1 MTLPMADRFP
11 AGHKMK
17 WELSGESLENAKRL
31 EADRRLL
38 LKSGKLPEIMRGAK
52 LTFQK
57 LSEWYLEQ
65 PNFMVALGTHTAL
78 TPESILALYGI
89 TNPRQDFPRS
99 VFYNHEWDRPDTFR
113 RIGTLAAGEVEAISG
128 RVLSEEV
135 PIEINQTK
143 KKPYKDEQGILFVD
157 HASEI
162 LHRLERPTP
171 EE

>member
-1 MTLPMADRFP
+1 
-11 AGHKMK
+11 
-17 WELSGESLENAKRL
+17 
-31 EADRRLL
+31 

-89 TNPRQDFPRS
+89 TNPRRDFPRS
-99 VFYNHEWDRPDTFR
+99 VFYNHELDRPDTFR
-113 RIGTLAAGEVEAISG
+113 MNT
-128 RVLSEEV
+128 EE
-135 PIEINQTK
+135 QW
-143 KKPYKDEQGILFVD
+143 ILFVD
-157 HASEI
+157 HAGEI